1 MTKQEMDR
9 MNDYLQDQM
18 LEAYERQQEQDYDA
32 MVNEEPPYD
41 EGIEEYLYYREDPY
55 TLTLPT
61 DKERLEEFMYNKA
74 THD

>member
-1 MTKQEMDR
+1 MTQQEMDQ
-9 MNDYLQDQM
+9 MNDSLRDQI
-18 LEAYERQQEQDYDA
+18 LTAYERQQERDYDD
-32 MVNEEPPYD
+32 MVNEEPSD

-61 DKERLEEFMYNKA
+61 DKERLEVFIYNKA

>member
-1 MTKQEMDR
+1 
-9 MNDYLQDQM
+9 MNDSLRDQI
-18 LEAYERQQEQDYDA
+18 LTAYERQQERDYDD
-32 MVNEEPPYD
+32 MVNEEPSD

-61 DKERLEEFMYNKA
+61 DKERLEVFIYNKA

>member
-1 MTKQEMDR
+1 MTDEQMDC

-18 LEAYERQQEQDYDA
+18 LEAYERQQERDYDE

-61 DKERLEEFMYNKA
+61 DKERLEVFIYNKA